1 MTNILHITSS
11 ILGDNSQSNAISS
24 KVVNQLLVTHGDSTL
39 VHRDLTEDSI
49 PHLTGDAIASFNLLE
64 DDLSSSQRKTLALSN
79 SLIAELQ
86 AADVVVLAVPMYNF
100 SIPST
105 LKSWIDYVARAGI
118 TFRYTEAGSEGLLKG
133 KKVYAVVT
141 SGGYYKETDKDS
153 VTPFLKTIFN
163 FLGLDDVEFIHAEG
177 LNISDETRAKTAQ
190 QVEETLRFLAAA

>member
-64 DDLSSSQRKTLALSN
+64 DDLSPSQRKTLALSN

-100 SIPST
+100 SVPST

-118 TFRYTEAGSEGLLKG
+118 TFRYTETGSEGLLKG

-190 QVEETLRFLAAA
+190 QVEEKLRFLAAA